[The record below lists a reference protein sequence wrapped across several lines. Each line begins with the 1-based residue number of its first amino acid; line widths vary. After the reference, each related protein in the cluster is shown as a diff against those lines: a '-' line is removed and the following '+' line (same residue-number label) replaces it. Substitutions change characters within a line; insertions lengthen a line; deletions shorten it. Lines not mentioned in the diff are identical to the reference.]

1 VTAAAIEPSVQRA
14 VYSPALIALHWLTAA
29 TFVAIFAT
37 VEAHGYWPKG
47 DPTRVFLMDMHK
59 SLGLTILLL
68 VLVRMFVRSRT
79 IAPRITPPLATWQIA
94 SAHIVHTTLYAA
106 MLSMPLLG
114 WLMSDAAGR
123 PVPFFA
129 WELPAIIGENK
140 DLGRTLRSIH
150 EFIGSALYWVIGLHA
165 FAALANHY
173 VLRNNTLPRML
184 PFLRQRH
191 DIRS

>member
-1 VTAAAIEPSVQRA
+1 MTVAIEPSTQRA
-14 VYSPALIALHWLTAA
+14 VYPPALVTLHWLTAL

-37 VEAHGYWPKG
+37 VEAHEYWPKG

-68 VLVRMFVRSRT
+68 VIIRMFVRSR
-79 IAPRITPPLATWQIA
+79 IVAPRITPPLPTWQIA
-94 SAHIVHTTLYAA
+94 GAHLMHTTLYAA
-106 MLSMPLLG
+106 MLSMPVLG

-129 WELPAIIGENK
+129 WELPALIGENK
-140 DLGRTLRSIH
+140 ELGATLRWIH
-150 EFIGSALYWVIGLHA
+150 ETIGSALYWVIGLHA

-173 VLRNNTLPRML
+173 ALRNNTLARML
-184 PFLRQRH
+184 PFLKHRH
-191 DIRS
+191 DFRS